1 MFPHQCWD
9 VFQFLQRFSKNR
21 KHKFMRTVILIDG
34 PWSTGEASHLPHE
47 HWPECGDWTPQLG
60 RIYFRL
66 PLYWNHGARSS
77 PEFGLASYG
86 STEIGRER
94 GACSY
99 AGPKIAATE
108 LRILHTKNVSGL
120 AISNTRTY
128 AWTVRNPSGCPLFH
142 SARLST
148 GKRRWKEMKLSSKSV
163 GKHSIWLI
171 AQQSV
176 QKDVPAGEHRIL
188 STLVRVSHKP
198 NSSCRRPCV
207 SFGCGWLGNHF

>member
-1 MFPHQCWD
+1 MSFSSCNGFQRTGNINLWVPWPITDINRWAMVNRGLGNPPSARALTWVWGLDSAIRSNLFPI
-9 VFQFLQRFSKNR
+9 
-21 KHKFMRTVILIDG
+21 TIILKSRCEKLSRI
-34 PWSTGEASHLPHE
+34 WS
-47 HWPECGDWTPQLG
+47 
-60 RIYFRL
+60 RIIRQ
-66 PLYWNHGARSS
+66 YWNRQ
-77 PEFGLASYG
+77 
-86 STEIGRER
+86 RE
-94 GACSY
+94 GPCSY